1 MHELSMAASIVEA
14 VTESVA
20 AYPGARVRQ
29 VRLRVGVLSAVVE
42 DSLRFC
48 WEIVT
53 EGSALAGSELVV
65 TVLPVVVHCASC
77 NALSEVEYFGGLRC
91 PRCGEPAGDV
101 RQGRELEIESI
112 EIEEAGEMEDAVA
125 SQTHR
130 AGSRFPGGIEER
142 V

>member
-1 MHELSMAASIVEA
+1 MHELSMAASIVDA

-65 TVLPVVVHCASC
+65 TVLPVFVHCAAC
-77 NALSEVEYFGGLRC
+77 DALSEIECFDGLRC
-91 PRCGEPAGDV
+91 SRCGEPAGDV

-112 EIEEAGEMEDAVA
+112 EIEEAGAMEEAVTSRPDPAAPALA
-125 SQTHR
+125 S
-130 AGSRFPGGIEER
+130 GMEER
-142 V
+142 A